1 MVQPRLPMLFN
12 LRSDPFERARQL
24 RSRRLRPMVCENAFV
39 LGPRRRRK
47 PTLIH
52 CPPEIMAR
60 SKPWITDYLRSFL
73 MRQPALSSRPHYRPT
88 AFSPIKPLRL
98 AIFAVLLPLMFGCGG
113 LERLPPA
120 PVALSEQ
127 ITVLGIPNAHF
138 WPDTQGAEILREWG
152 ESLNREK
159 TTGHV
164 FAGPDGRLPPA
175 AFLAISGGGDDG
187 AFGAGLL
194 SGWSARGTR
203 PNFKLVTGV
212 STGAMM
218 APFAFLGH
226 AYDDKLR
233 AMFTQISPERHL

>member
-1 MVQPRLPMLFN
+1 M
-12 LRSDPFERARQL
+12 
-24 RSRRLRPMVCENAFV
+24 RR
-39 LGPRRRRK
+39 
-47 PTLIH
+47 
-52 CPPEIMAR
+52 
-60 SKPWITDYLRSFL
+60 
-73 MRQPALSSRPHYRPT
+73 PALSRRPHYRPT
-88 AFSPIKPLRL
+88 AFSPIKLLRL

-152 ESLNREK
+152 EFLNREK

-164 FAGPDGRLPPA
+164 FAGPDGRLPPV

-218 APFAFLGH
+218 APFAFLGR

-233 AMFTQISPERHL
+233 AMFTQISPNDIYKERPIYSVLLQ